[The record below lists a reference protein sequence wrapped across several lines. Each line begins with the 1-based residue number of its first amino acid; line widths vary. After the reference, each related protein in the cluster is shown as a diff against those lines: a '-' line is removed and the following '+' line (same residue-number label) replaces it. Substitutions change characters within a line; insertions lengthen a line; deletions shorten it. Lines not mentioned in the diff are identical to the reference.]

1 MQATPQQ
8 RMKIGVILDISEDS
22 LDGRTPTFRD
32 LREMA
37 LLAEQ
42 LGFDSLWLADHLIY
56 RFPNQPERAPWEAL
70 TMLSA
75 LAAVTTRIALGT
87 LVLSTSFRPPAMLA
101 KMTDAI
107 DEISEGRF
115 ILGVGAG
122 WHQPEYEA
130 FGYPFDHLASRFD
143 EAMQIIVPLLRE
155 GHVDFHGQYYEVH
168 NCVLR
173 PRGPSP
179 AGPRILVAGRRPR
192 MLELTARY
200 ADAWNTAWHSDA
212 VAIKERIDEFAQ
224 VCATVGRDP
233 ASVEMTV
240 GTDVRL
246 QPRKEDGSPDRAIS
260 GTPEEIAERLRTF
273 AGVGTQ
279 HLFIALDVVTPRS
292 IEQLG
297 SVVEMVRQYPSF

>member
-1 MQATPQQ
+1 MQTTPQQ
-8 RMKIGVILDISEDS
+8 RMKIGVILDINENS
-22 LDGRTPTFRD
+22 LDGRTPRFRD

-42 LGFDSLWLADHLIY
+42 MSFDSLWLADHLIY
-56 RFPNQPERAPWEAL
+56 RFPDQPESAPWETL

-75 LAAVTTRIALGT
+75 LAVVTTRISLGT
-87 LVLSTSFRPPAMLA
+87 IVLSTSFRPPAVLA
-101 KMTDAI
+101 KMVDAI
-107 DEISEGRF
+107 DEISAGRF

-143 EAMQIIVPLLRE
+143 EAMQIIVPLLRD

-192 MLELTARY
+192 MLQITARY
-200 ADAWNTAWHSDA
+200 ADAWNTAWHADAA
-212 VAIKERIDEFAQ
+212 VAKERFDEFVQ

-233 ASVEMTV
+233 STIEMTV
-240 GTDVRL
+240 GTEIRF

-260 GTPEEIAERLRTF
+260 GAPEEIAERLRSF

-279 HLFIALDVVTPRS
+279 HLIVALDVVTPGS

-297 SVVEMVRQYPSF
+297 RIVEMMRQL